1 MGAKLLK
8 ASNVLSFSGL
18 ARTISI
24 YHRHIAT
31 LAYVW
36 WWGWFA
42 MSWAPK
48 GVIDELSRLVNR
60 HHNITM
66 NDERRPPPPLAHGD
80 LTDTLTQSRGFYE
93 CIKNKWLPS
102 CLSSQKSTNTNINDK
117 AKNTERYIES
127 CWDSGERWDR
137 GVASE
142 QSSSDTLLLSLLLKS
157 IMSVSHFH
165 FKFTEVNASN
175 IHVTFVN
182 QMMDPFWTH
191 SNFHQH
197 ASILSSTTKQT
208 SLFSYS

>member
-1 MGAKLLK
+1 MSYLDLLI
-8 ASNVLSFSGL
+8 GI
-18 ARTISI
+18 TIS
-24 YHRHIAT
+24 RWT
-31 LAYVW
+31 
-36 WWGWFA
+36 
-42 MSWAPK
+42 
-48 GVIDELSRLVNR
+48 
-60 HHNITM
+60 T
-66 NDERRPPPPLAHGD
+66 NDAPPPTSTWWLDGYVNTKQRQPFLFPDHI
-80 LTDTLTQSRGFYE
+80 SFYE